1 MELPL
6 GDDPRSAVLRRL
18 QALLVQRFGHIE
30 RAAAAWRQPEWVLV
44 QGVIGARTKSE
55 VSNAA
60 TDRLLRKWGSWEAV
74 AEAPVEALQ
83 AELATQ
89 TYPNIAAERLKACL
103 TELVRMRGA
112 VDLAHLARIETG
124 AAMAFNGVGLL
135 PGSLNPPCRCQG
147 GRRRQHVRIT
157 RRPG

>member
-30 RAAAAWRQPEWVLV
+30 RAAAAWRQPEWVLA

-60 TDRLLRKWGSWEAV
+60 ADRLLRKWGSWEAV
-74 AEAPVEALQ
+74 AGAPVEALQ
-83 AELATQ
+83 AERRAEMAEMEEILSELKPLLA
-89 TYPNIAAERLKACL
+89 A
-103 TELVRMRGA
+103 
-112 VDLAHLARIETG
+112 DAR
-124 AAMAFNGVGLL
+124 
-135 PGSLNPPCRCQG
+135 
-147 GRRRQHVRIT
+147 
-157 RRPG
+157 